1 MAESIGGNTPI
12 GAGCRA
18 FAQAVESDPVLS
30 GVLQVLVFDDGELGE
45 DLPSLRGCLRGSLDM
60 VVTGVAQIATV
71 QPIMGVLDTPFLF
84 KDAATARAKLDG
96 EIGDE
101 LIRLIKQKG
110 ANVLAWGE
118 SGMRHMSA
126 NKPIRRP
133 EDLAGLKIRVPQSE
147 VIVAGF
153 RAMGA
158 DAKSS
163 PLGLLHEALR
173 TGDFDAQENPIG
185 NVESLRLYEVQKV
198 ISLTSHLYSGAVF
211 VASPDLVD
219 DLTPAQYTA
228 LTACARQGTAAMR
241 RTIDKLERE
250 GLDRLRALGMTV
262 VTDVD
267 HAAFAAA
274 AKPYLAAMGQK
285 FGEDLV
291 RKLISNE

>member
-1 MAESIGGNTPI
+1 
-12 GAGCRA
+12 
-18 FAQAVESDPVLS
+18 
-30 GVLQVLVFDDGELGE
+30 
-45 DLPSLRGCLRGSLDM
+45 
-60 VVTGVAQIATV
+60 
-71 QPIMGVLDTPFLF
+71 
-84 KDAATARAKLDG
+84 
-96 EIGDE
+96 
-101 LIRLIKQKG
+101 
-110 ANVLAWGE
+110 
-118 SGMRHMSA
+118 
-126 NKPIRRP
+126 
-133 EDLAGLKIRVPQSE
+133 
-147 VIVAGF
+147 
-153 RAMGA
+153 
-158 DAKSS
+158 
-163 PLGLLHEALR
+163 
-173 TGDFDAQENPIG
+173 
-185 NVESLRLYEVQKV
+185 VESLRLYEVQKV